1 MPHNEQPLGINKKT
15 RSENLPIQ
23 AIQLESSLLM
33 KTRSLGVTPPY
44 TFVRCHPHRGDYFR
58 YQRKLDRDRRS

>member
-23 AIQLESSLLM
+23 ATQLESSLLM

-44 TFVRCHPHRGDYFR
+44 PLSAAIPITATTSGIRGN
-58 YQRKLDRDRRS
+58 